1 MDKKTKLINIRIA
14 PEEFAQIKNLADE
27 KEMTVSQYVRYM
39 ATIFSIK
46 DLKIEIAKRGFSAQQ
61 FENDLQQMA
70 NSLKQQK
77 KYIEMMERSL
87 NTLTWRMEGQL
98 RQLRAETDIELQKD
112 FERIRILVDSNNI
125 EEEKKS
131 LLNMQRT

>member
-27 KEMTVSQYVRYM
+27 KEMTVSEYVRYM

-61 FENDLQQMA
+61 FENDLLQMA

-112 FERIRILVDSNNI
+112 FARIRILVDSNNI

-131 LLNMQRT
+131 LLNLQRT

>member
-27 KEMTVSQYVRYM
+27 KEMTVSEYVRYM